1 MDRQDKN
8 RLAELI
14 EQLPEGEIQAAV
26 RYLEYL
32 KDRGDPYLKFLM
44 SVPEEDEELTDEFQR
59 ELDRAWKD
67 INDGQVIS
75 SDQLKQEAG
84 LSVYSRRQACN
95 FSLASVTS
103 RRAVKRSTVTPSA
116 EVGRGTPAWV
126 GSSVPF

>member
-1 MDRQDKN
+1 MDMDTQDKN

-14 EQLPEGEIQAAV
+14 EQLPEEEIQAAV

-67 INDGQVIS
+67 IDDGQVIS
-75 SDQLKQEAG
+75 SDQLKQE
-84 LSVYSRRQACN
+84 LE
-95 FSLASVTS
+95 L
-103 RRAVKRSTVTPSA
+103 
-116 EVGRGTPAWV
+116 
-126 GSSVPF
+126 

>member
-1 MDRQDKN
+1 MDTQNKN

-14 EQLPEGEIQAAV
+14 EQLPEAEMQAAV

-67 INDGQVIS
+67 IDDGQVIS
-75 SDQLKQEAG
+75 SDQLKQE
-84 LSVYSRRQACN
+84 LE
-95 FSLASVTS
+95 L
-103 RRAVKRSTVTPSA
+103 
-116 EVGRGTPAWV
+116 
-126 GSSVPF
+126 

>member
-1 MDRQDKN
+1 MDTQDKN

-14 EQLPEGEIQAAV
+14 EQLPEEEIQAAV

-67 INDGQVIS
+67 IDDGRVIS
-75 SDQLKQEAG
+75 DFLLDTCANSGGDPRK
-84 LSVYSRRQACN
+84 
-95 FSLASVTS
+95 
-103 RRAVKRSTVTPSA
+103 
-116 EVGRGTPAWV
+116 
-126 GSSVPF
+126 

>member
-1 MDRQDKN
+1 MDMQNKN

-14 EQLPEGEIQAAV
+14 EQLPEGEMQAAV

-67 INDGQVIS
+67 IDDGQVIS
-75 SDQLKQEAG
+75 SDQLKQE
-84 LSVYSRRQACN
+84 LE
-95 FSLASVTS
+95 L
-103 RRAVKRSTVTPSA
+103 
-116 EVGRGTPAWV
+116 
-126 GSSVPF
+126 

>member
-1 MDRQDKN
+1 MDMDTQDKN

-14 EQLPEGEIQAAV
+14 EQLPEEEIQAAV

-67 INDGQVIS
+67 IDDGQVTS
-75 SDQLKQEAG
+75 SDQLKQE
-84 LSVYSRRQACN
+84 LE
-95 FSLASVTS
+95 L
-103 RRAVKRSTVTPSA
+103 
-116 EVGRGTPAWV
+116 
-126 GSSVPF
+126 

>member
-1 MDRQDKN
+1 MGKESVWLEWASMDTQDKN

-14 EQLPEGEIQAAV
+14 EQLPEEEIQAAV

-67 INDGQVIS
+67 IDDGQVIS
-75 SDQLKQEAG
+75 SDQLKQE
-84 LSVYSRRQACN
+84 LE
-95 FSLASVTS
+95 L
-103 RRAVKRSTVTPSA
+103 
-116 EVGRGTPAWV
+116 
-126 GSSVPF
+126 

>member
-1 MDRQDKN
+1 MDTQDKN

-14 EQLPEGEIQAAV
+14 EQLPEEEIQAAV

-67 INDGQVIS
+67 MDNGQVIS
-75 SDQLKQEAG
+75 SNRPKQELG
-84 LSVYSRRQACN
+84 L
-95 FSLASVTS
+95 
-103 RRAVKRSTVTPSA
+103 
-116 EVGRGTPAWV
+116 
-126 GSSVPF
+126 

>member
-1 MDRQDKN
+1 MDTQNKN

-14 EQLPEGEIQAAV
+14 EQLPEGEMQAAV

-67 INDGQVIS
+67 IDDGQVIS
-75 SDQLKQEAG
+75 SDQLKQE
-84 LSVYSRRQACN
+84 LE
-95 FSLASVTS
+95 L
-103 RRAVKRSTVTPSA
+103 
-116 EVGRGTPAWV
+116 
-126 GSSVPF
+126 

>member
-1 MDRQDKN
+1 MDTQNKN

-14 EQLPEGEIQAAV
+14 EQLPEGEMQAAV

-67 INDGQVIS
+67 IDDGKVIS
-75 SDQLKQEAG
+75 SDQLKQE
-84 LSVYSRRQACN
+84 LE
-95 FSLASVTS
+95 L
-103 RRAVKRSTVTPSA
+103 
-116 EVGRGTPAWV
+116 
-126 GSSVPF
+126 